1 MSRMDREAMLAAV
14 SQALPAQPDPDGAAD
29 LVANEG
35 RVRGRIN
42 VAATASEIGP
52 AIDRLKPLDGYR
64 WLAINGGDLFAASPK
79 TIGTKVGI
87 LDPSGRIL
95 KAADLPRAR

>member
-1 MSRMDREAMLAAV
+1 MSRMDRDGLLAAV
-14 SQALPAQPDPDGAAD
+14 SQALPAEPDPHGAAD
-29 LVANEG
+29 LVANAG
-35 RVRGRIN
+35 RVQGRIN
-42 VAATASEIGP
+42 VAAAASEIGP

-64 WLAINGGDLFAASPK
+64 WLAINSADLFAASPK